1 MSRRGRKSKEET
13 MTRRRQVW
21 ELMLRGIQ
29 KGMMA
34 KVLGVDP
41 NTITQDVKAIRA
53 DHAAYV
59 GKLDIDSEFGD
70 ALAKF
75 DHLFQLA
82 ISDYASAE
90 RNSDKVSFMGQA
102 NTIIERKLRFM
113 MDTGML
119 PKAAQKIDGTFVVD
133 GIDIN
138 RANVEELKN
147 KRDNI
152 MKRLGITVPSLMK
165 QEEN

>member
-1 MSRRGRKSKEET
+1 MPRRGRKTKEET

-21 ELMLRGIQ
+21 ELMLRGTS
-29 KGMMA
+29 KGVMA

-41 NTITQDVKAIRA
+41 NTITQDVKAIRS
-53 DHAAYV
+53 DHAQYV
-59 GKLDIDSEFGD
+59 GELDIDGEFGD

-82 ISDYASAE
+82 ISDYSSAE

-133 GIDIN
+133 GIDVK
-138 RANVEELKN
+138 RASTEELKN
-147 KRDNI
+147 KRDAI
-152 MKRLGITVPSLMK
+152 MKRLGITVPSLIK
-165 QEEN
+165 NEEN

>member
-29 KGMMA
+29 KGVMA
-34 KVLGVDP
+34 KLLDVDP

-53 DHAAYV
+53 DHAKYV
-59 GKLDIDSEFGD
+59 GDLDVQGEFGD

-82 ISDYASAE
+82 ISDYSSAE

-102 NTIIERKLRFM
+102 NAIIERKLRFM

-119 PKAAQKIDGTFVVD
+119 PKAAQKIDGSFVVD
-133 GIDIN
+133 GMDIQ
-138 RANVEELKN
+138 RASTEELKN

-152 MKRLGITVPSLMK
+152 MKRLGIAIPSMIK